1 MTDVFLG
8 LFAVGY
14 LGALIYFLQRA
25 RMYGH
30 NSFGIILAFL
40 FSPYAVVM
48 GCYWLVKDVVFMT
61 RGESGDP
68 EDERA

>member
-1 MTDVFLG
+1 MTDVLIG
-8 LFAVGY
+8 LFSIGY

-30 NSFGIILAFL
+30 NSLGIILAFV

-48 GCYWLVKDVVFMT
+48 GCYWLVRDLLFMT
-61 RGESGDP
+61 SSESSNPDNKNI
-68 EDERA
+68 